1 MRCIRAGFFPQAP
14 RRASR
19 ALNLRLRFFACS
31 ISLIDL
37 RQPGQ
42 ARASKF
48 YGGENRELVRVIQV
62 ALNITDRICSDDGE
76 VAIKPGANGVPK

>member
-1 MRCIRAGFFPQAP
+1 MSRN
-14 RRASR
+14 RRKCYF
-19 ALNLRLRFFACS
+19 LLV
-31 ISLIDL
+31 
-37 RQPGQ
+37 
-42 ARASKF
+42 RASKF